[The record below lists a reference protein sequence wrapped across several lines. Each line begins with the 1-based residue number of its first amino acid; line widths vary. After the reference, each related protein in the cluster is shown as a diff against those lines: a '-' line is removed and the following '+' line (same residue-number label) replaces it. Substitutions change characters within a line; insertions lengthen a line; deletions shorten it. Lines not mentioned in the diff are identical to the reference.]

1 MQSLEIIS
9 INLWQIL
16 ISLCN
21 LLILFL
27 VLKKFLYKP
36 VMKVMAER
44 QSKIDTQINDAKQDR
59 TAAEA
64 MRAEYEEKLE
74 KAAAEG
80 DQIIKNAVQRAR
92 TQEEEI
98 LKSAN
103 DSAARTL
110 KRAEEQVELERR
122 KAVNQLKDEVSG
134 LAVDIASAVIEKN
147 LTAADNKALIDKFI
161 ENLGE
166 SK

>member
-9 INLWQIL
+9 INIWQIL

-134 LAVDIASAVIEKN
+134 MAVDIASAVIEKN
-147 LTAADNKALIDKFI
+147 LTAEDNKALIDKFI

-166 SK
+166 TK

>member
-9 INLWQIL
+9 INIWQIL

-44 QSKIDTQINDAKQDR
+44 QSRIDTQINDAKQDR

-134 LAVDIASAVIEKN
+134 MAVDIASAVIEKN
-147 LTAADNKALIDKFI
+147 LSADDNKALIDKFI

-166 SK
+166 TK

>member
-9 INLWQIL
+9 INIWQIL

-134 LAVDIASAVIEKN
+134 MAVDIASAVIEKN
-147 LTAADNKALIDKFI
+147 LSADDNKALIDKFI

-166 SK
+166 TK

>member
-9 INLWQIL
+9 INIWQIL

-64 MRAEYEEKLE
+64 MRAEYEEKL
-74 KAAAEG
+74 
-80 DQIIKNAVQRAR
+80 
-92 TQEEEI
+92 
-98 LKSAN
+98 
-103 DSAARTL
+103 
-110 KRAEEQVELERR
+110 
-122 KAVNQLKDEVSG
+122 
-134 LAVDIASAVIEKN
+134 
-147 LTAADNKALIDKFI
+147 NK
-161 ENLGE
+161 
-166 SK
+166 

>member
-9 INLWQIL
+9 INIWQIL

-64 MRAEYEEKLE
+64 MRAEYEGKLE

-134 LAVDIASAVIEKN
+134 MAVDIASAVIEKN
-147 LTAADNKALIDKFI
+147 LSAEDNKALIDKFI

-166 SK
+166 TK